1 MGILRIV
8 SLTAICAVALVESAY
23 AGTAVPGPIVGAG
36 LPGLVLAGG
45 ALYAWYR
52 SRQKR

>member
-1 MGILRIV
+1 MFKAFIVGIGLIV
-8 SLTAICAVALVESAY
+8 VASTPVLATVIQPS
-23 AGTAVPGPIVGAG
+23 PGPIVGAG

-52 SRQKR
+52 KRK

>member
-1 MGILRIV
+1 MFKAFIVGIGLIV
-8 SLTAICAVALVESAY
+8 VASTPVLASI
-23 AGTAVPGPIVGAG
+23 TIQPSPGPIVGAG

-52 SRQKR
+52 KRK

>member
-1 MGILRIV
+1 MFKAFIVGIGLIV
-8 SLTAICAVALVESAY
+8 VASTSVLATPTVP
-23 AGTAVPGPIVGAG
+23 VPGPIVGAG

-52 SRQKR
+52 KRK